1 MINKVVFSP
10 DGNYLGMR
18 ELVLLP
24 RMKVLSLQ
32 LEPPTTTLWPSG
44 GSSQKPAETDRAVES
59 PQEIFEI

>member
-18 ELVLLP
+18 VLVLLP

-44 GSSQKPAETDRAVES
+44 GSCQKPAETDRAVES